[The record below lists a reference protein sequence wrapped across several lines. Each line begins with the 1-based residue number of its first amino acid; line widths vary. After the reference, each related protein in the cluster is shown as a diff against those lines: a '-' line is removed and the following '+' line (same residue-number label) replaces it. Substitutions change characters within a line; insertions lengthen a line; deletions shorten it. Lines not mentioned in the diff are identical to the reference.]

1 MQDAFRVLQPRSPQP
16 VPLNPN
22 EFGDSDI
29 MRRLRETLGDF
40 FAEMLYG
47 DAQWARGVLIGGQD
61 G

>member
-1 MQDAFRVLQPRSPQP
+1 MLQPQSAQP

-22 EFGDSDI
+22 DFSDSEVTQE
-29 MRRLRETLGDF
+29 LREKLGDF